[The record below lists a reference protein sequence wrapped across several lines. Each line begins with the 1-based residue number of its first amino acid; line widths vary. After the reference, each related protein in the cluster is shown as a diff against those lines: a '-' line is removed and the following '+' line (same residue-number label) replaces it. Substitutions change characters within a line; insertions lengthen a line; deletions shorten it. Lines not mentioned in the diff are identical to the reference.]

1 MTGARIEELP
11 KGYDLCPVCRERAY
25 RESAGVGVCS
35 KCRGKIAPIEPP
47 FKIACVVPFD
57 KRLSKNA
64 QKTPFKGRMILT
76 KDARSATS
84 ALVQSLARCI
94 TGRPKEVKMLVT
106 IRVFKPNHRMDAV
119 NFLDVVCDCVQ
130 KATGLNDHWYS
141 ASVDWEIDR
150 VNPRIEIEVT
160 Q

>member
-1 MTGARIEELP
+1 MGQGVNLP
-11 KGYDLCPVCRERAY
+11 KGYALCPVCHERGY
-25 RESAGVGVCS
+25 RESTGVGVCA
-35 KCRGKIAPIEPP
+35 KCRGSIAPIEPP
-47 FKIACVVPFD
+47 FKISCVIPFD

-84 ALVQSLARCI
+84 ALVQSLVRCI
-94 TGRPKEVKMLVT
+94 TGRPKEAKTLVT

-130 KATGLNDHWYS
+130 KAIGINDHWYS

-150 VNPRIEIEVT
+150 ANPRIEIEVG